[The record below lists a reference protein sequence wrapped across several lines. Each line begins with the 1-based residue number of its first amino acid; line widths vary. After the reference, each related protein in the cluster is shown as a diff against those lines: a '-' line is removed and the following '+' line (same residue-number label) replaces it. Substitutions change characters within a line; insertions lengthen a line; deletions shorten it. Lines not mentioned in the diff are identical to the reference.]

1 MLINHVRVSVCF
13 SHVNNM
19 ICISIEHIECGCSKD
34 SDTTQEEMGEEK
46 EAIRRN
52 LSLFYLIII
61 MIRSRKKKEKSSF
74 AFLIC
79 YLIQTCLYIIYNISR
94 RFYKERPTE
103 LCWQYAHLHLVR
115 N

>member
-1 MLINHVRVSVCF
+1 
-13 SHVNNM
+13 M

-79 YLIQTCLYIIYNISR
+79 YLIQTCLYIIYHEGFTKRGQQSSVGSMPTSTWSEINDR
-94 RFYKERPTE
+94 RWTE
-103 LCWQYAHLHLVR
+103 CQETL
-115 N
+115 